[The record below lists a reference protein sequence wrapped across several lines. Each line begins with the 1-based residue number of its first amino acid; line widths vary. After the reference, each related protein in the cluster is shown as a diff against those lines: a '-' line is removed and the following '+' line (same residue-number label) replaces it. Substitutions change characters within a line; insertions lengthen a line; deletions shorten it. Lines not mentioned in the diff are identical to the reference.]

1 MNEYRIQ
8 PEKITH
14 PFQLMACWFVM
25 LLGLESILLTAAAKI
40 DSPSWASGFLVI
52 FAAVMALGV
61 TLAVFLMLTKFRP
74 HLQGEKE
81 YAEWLKDERRFGKG
95 LVRVAKS
102 VQPAMPFMKMPSPKT
117 LSPELFQQV
126 STCPVQISALPGDD
140 EMLTALAR
148 VGFRASIYDMP
159 EDETLSRRKRGDP
172 SKHESIW
179 VGSRV
184 PTKVVVLA
192 IKTAV
197 EIWPHLKYVHLSD
210 NDQDPPDSVHDE
222 IFLGGSTET
231 AHRYKLKPW
240 MKEELLS
247 LPEDLSLSAFH
258 KLVREK
264 YP

>member
-1 MNEYRIQ
+1 
-8 PEKITH
+8 
-14 PFQLMACWFVM
+14 MACWFVM
-25 LLGLESILLTAAAKI
+25 LLGLETILLTAAAKI
-40 DSPSWASGFLVI
+40 DAPSWAAGFLVI

-74 HLQGEKE
+74 HLQGPKE

-95 LVRVAKS
+95 LIRNPIS
-102 VQPAMPFMKMPSPKT
+102 VPISTNFARASSPKT
-117 LSPELFQQV
+117 LSLELFQQV
-126 STCPVQISALPGDD
+126 STCPVQISFLPGHE

-148 VGFRASIYDMP
+148 VGFRASVYDMP
-159 EDETLSRRKRGDP
+159 EEDMLSRRKLGDI

-184 PTKVVVLA
+184 PTKVVALA

-210 NDQDPPDSVHDE
+210 DDQGPPDYVHDE

-231 AHRYKLKPW
+231 AHRYKLKSW
-240 MKEELLS
+240 TKEELLG
-247 LPEDLSLSAFH
+247 LPEDLPLPAFQ
-258 KLVREK
+258 KFIREK
-264 YP
+264 YA